1 MADFYGATLYVPKHL
16 ITPEIQALID
26 GYLKDYETEM
36 SDGNGIFVLHSP
48 EARWGEFEEIEA
60 ALVKAN
66 IPFDRETAA
75 DYAEP
80 SFTIHFRPGLTKT
93 PQYVCDVIDVR
104 EVKDLIKA
112 GGLKALQEKL
122 AKDYPT
128 FQVLEDIKE
137 SEVA

>member
-1 MADFYGATLYVPKHL
+1 MADFYGATLHVPKHL
-16 ITPEIQALID
+16 IAPEIQRLID
-26 GYLKDYETEM
+26 GYLKDYETEI
-36 SDGNGIFVLHSP
+36 SEDSGIFVLHSP
-48 EARWGEFEEIEA
+48 EAKWGEFEEIEA
-60 ALVKAN
+60 ALVKAE

-80 SFTIHFRPGLTKT
+80 AFTIYFRPGLTET

-104 EVKDLIKA
+104 EVNDLIKS
-112 GGLKALQEKL
+112 GGLKALQKKL

-128 FQVLEDIKE
+128 FKALEGIEE